1 MCGIVGLLDK
11 RSGFSPESGEALVR
25 SMAEAIAHRGPDGQ
39 GAYVEAE
46 CGLALGH
53 RRLAIID
60 LTEAG
65 AQPMR
70 SADGRWVITYNG
82 EIYNFEEMRSALEQA
97 FGQRA
102 WRGHSDTEVLVE
114 TVAALG
120 VEEALR
126 RTNGM
131 FALAIW
137 DRQERALY
145 LARDRMGEKPLY
157 YGWAGDAFLF
167 GSELKALAVHP
178 KFRRDMD
185 RGAMSL
191 FLQYGYVPNPLCI
204 YRGFAQLEPGHFV
217 RLAFDAAPGQMPQSR
232 PYWDLPEPKPEPADP
247 EEAEETLDRLLRD
260 ATRLRM
266 RADVPMGA
274 FLSGGI
280 DSSTV
285 VALMQAQSSDRVRTY
300 SIGFSE
306 AAYDEAGYAKD
317 VAKHLGTLHTEMYV
331 SSDDARD
338 LIPAIPTLYDEPFAD
353 SSQLPTYLLC
363 KLTRQHVTVSLS
375 GDAGD
380 ELFGG
385 YERYFTFSDRWPLRR
400 RLRPV
405 RPLVA
410 GALDAT
416 PALAWQAAARIA
428 PARIRGKITPQR
440 AKRLAASV
448 RAATGHDYYRHLMEQ
463 WSPNTLRRPP
473 APRRRA
479 FLDRVDIDHCGDP
492 FLGMTY
498 ADMGSYLPDDI
509 LVKVDRA
516 SMAVSLESRVPL
528 LDHRIVEYAATLP
541 LDLKR
546 RGRTGKWLLRQVL
559 DRYVPQALI
568 DRPKQGFG
576 APIKEWFR
584 GPLRAWGEDLLND
597 HETVVSELVDLS
609 AARDVWREHQTS
621 DADHSYRL
629 WTVLMLMAWAREWR
643 PQ

>member
-1 MCGIVGLLDK
+1 
-11 RSGFSPESGEALVR
+11 
-25 SMAEAIAHRGPDGQ
+25 
-39 GAYVEAE
+39 
-46 CGLALGH
+46 
-53 RRLAIID
+53 
-60 LTEAG
+60 
-65 AQPMR
+65 
-70 SADGRWVITYNG
+70 
-82 EIYNFEEMRSALEQA
+82 
-97 FGQRA
+97 
-102 WRGHSDTEVLVE
+102 VLVE

-440 AKRLAASV
+440 ARRYAASF

-473 APRRRA
+473 APQGFPGPRRHRSLRRPVPRHDLRRHGQLSARRYPGEGRSRLDGRQPGVPRAPPRSPDRGIRRHASARPQASRPHRQMAAAPGAGPLCPAGVDRSAEAGLRPADQGMVPRPAARVGRGPAERSRDGGQRAGRPVRRAGRLARASDERRR
-479 FLDRVDIDHCGDP
+479 
-492 FLGMTY
+492 
-498 ADMGSYLPDDI
+498 S
-509 LVKVDRA
+509 
-516 SMAVSLESRVPL
+516 
-528 LDHRIVEYAATLP
+528 
-541 LDLKR
+541 
-546 RGRTGKWLLRQVL
+546 
-559 DRYVPQALI
+559 
-568 DRPKQGFG
+568 
-576 APIKEWFR
+576 
-584 GPLRAWGEDLLND
+584 
-597 HETVVSELVDLS
+597 
-609 AARDVWREHQTS
+609 
-621 DADHSYRL
+621 
-629 WTVLMLMAWAREWR
+629 
-643 PQ
+643 

>member
-1 MCGIVGLLDK
+1 MCGIAG
-11 RSGFSPESGEALVR
+11 ALNSAAGSRETLERGVAA
-25 SMAEAIAHRGPDGQ
+25 MADSIAHRGPDDHG
-39 GAYVEAE
+39 VWSDPEA
-46 CGLALGH
+46 GVAIAH
-53 RRLAIID
+53 RRLSIVD
-60 LTEAG
+60 LSPAG
-65 AQPMR
+65 HQPMS
-70 SADGRWVITYNG
+70 SADGRYTVVFNG
-82 EIYNFEEMRSALEQA
+82 EIYNFAAIREELVAA
-97 FGQRA
+97 GCTF
-102 WRGHSDTEVLVE
+102 RGGSDTEVLLQAVCNW
-114 TVAALG
+114 G
-120 VEEALR
+120 VEAAIDR
-126 RTNGM
+126 SWGM
-131 FALAIW
+131 FGLALW
-137 DRQERALY
+137 DGHERVLH
-145 LARDRMGEKPLY
+145 LVRDRLGKKPIY
-157 YGWAGDAFLF
+157 YGWQGDTFLF

-217 RLAFDAAPGQMPQSR
+217 RLAFDPAPGQMPQSR
-232 PYWDLPEPKPEPADP
+232 PYWDLPEPTPEPADP

-363 KLTRQHVTVSLS
+363 KLTRQHVTVALS
-375 GDAGD
+375 GDGGD

-385 YERYFTFSDRWPLRR
+385 YERYFTFSDRWPLRRR

-440 AKRLAASV
+440 AKRYAARF

-463 WSPNTLRRPP
+463 WPPNTLRRPP

-576 APIKEWFR
+576 PPINEWFR